1 MSVLLVVV
9 FKLGFYSFHFN
20 ILIIFIS
27 NLLTS
32 SILFK
37 YLVTFN
43 NTISDNISNIIA
55 IFYSKFTLYWVKF
68 KYLSYFINSEC
79 FILYLVI
86 SNIVFLKLVLFFTIF
101 TLSILTKSDSFNF
114 RIFSSRNSM
123 EVKYYMNYIKIN
135 NEISRVIR

>member
-114 RIFSSRNSM
+114 RILSSRNSI

>member
-114 RIFSSRNSM
+114 RILSSRNSM